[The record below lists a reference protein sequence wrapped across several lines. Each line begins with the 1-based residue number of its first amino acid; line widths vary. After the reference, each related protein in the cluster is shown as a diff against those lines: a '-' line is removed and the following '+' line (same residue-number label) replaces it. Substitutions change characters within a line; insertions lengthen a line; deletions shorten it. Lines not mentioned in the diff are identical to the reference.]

1 MKLETQER
9 EVTVHRILLRNVSAE
24 TAEGDVIVPDTQ
36 GDIGT
41 VLLVRTDCAIETKEP
56 NGERMTL
63 TGNVSAHILYLPA
76 EGGGMEAIHVV
87 LPFRH
92 TFPCKGERCFVTATA
107 QTGKTEWYLYHS
119 RKLNLK
125 VTVWIQK
132 QLSED
137 CSYRVLDGCVSD
149 GETEMKYVSVP
160 TVKAHV
166 CTEQILAVRERTELS
181 ASLPDIRKLLFWE
194 GEIRNPET
202 ELMTGKAMVK
212 GEILLR
218 FFYDSTEDTAEYA
231 EHVIPFTEVVD
242 AAGVSEGMESEC
254 YMAISGLSVK
264 SDETSEGDCRLLFAD
279 AKMTVQIQAFE
290 TETAELTEDL
300 FCTETPLKC
309 TYGSVCYS
317 ELRPMK
323 RIDMEIRERVTCG
336 DRPSVSDVHFLQAS
350 CWITAAT
357 TDGDRTTV
365 EGRCDVSVLYQSDG
379 GEYCSLTKEI
389 PLLQELEGTW
399 QTGDLRAEAGH
410 FSYQLYAD
418 DEMEIRGAI
427 YIEGSAE
434 KTEEAS
440 CVFRAEAAEESEKN
454 AVRPSLVICFV
465 QKEDTLWSIAKRY
478 SVTQEK
484 IIKANQLNGDVLT
497 AGQKI
502 FIPR

>member
-1 MKLETQER
+1 MKLETKER
-9 EVTVHRILLRNVSAE
+9 EVTANRILLRNVSAE

-41 VLLVRTDCAIETKEP
+41 VLLVRTDCALETKEHT
-56 NGERMTL
+56 GERMTL
-63 TGNVSAHILYLPA
+63 TGNVSAHILYVPA
-76 EGGGMEAIHVV
+76 EGEGMEAIHVV

-92 TFPCKGERCFVTATA
+92 TFPCKGERCFVTASV

-125 VTVWIQK
+125 VTVWIHK

-137 CSYRVLDGCVSD
+137 CSYRVLDGCISD

-160 TVKAHV
+160 NIKAHV
-166 CTEQILAVRERTELS
+166 CTEQILAVRERTELT
-181 ASLPDIRKLLFWE
+181 ASLPDIRKMLFWE

-212 GEILLR
+212 GEIVLR

-242 AAGVSEGMESEC
+242 AAGVSEGMQSEC
-254 YMAISGLSVK
+254 AMAISGLNVK
-264 SDETSEGDCRLLFAD
+264 PDENSEGDCRLLFVD
-279 AKMTVQIQAFE
+279 AKMTVQILASE

-300 FCTETPLKC
+300 FCTETPINC

-317 ELRPMK
+317 ELRPLK
-323 RIDMEIRERVTCG
+323 RTDMEIRERVTCG
-336 DRPSVSDVHFLQAS
+336 DRPAVSKVHLLDAS

-357 TDGDRTTV
+357 DGERTTV
-365 EGRCDVSVLYQSDG
+365 EGTCSVSVLYQSDG

-389 PLLQELEGTW
+389 PVLQELEGEW
-399 QTGDLRAEAGH
+399 QTGDLRAETGH

-418 DEMEIRGAI
+418 DEVEIRGVI

-434 KTEEAS
+434 KTEETS
-440 CVFRAEAAEESEKN
+440 CVFRAETAEEPEKN
-454 AVRPSLVICFV
+454 AVRPSLVVCFV

-484 IIKANQLNGDVLT
+484 IIKANQLSGDTLT